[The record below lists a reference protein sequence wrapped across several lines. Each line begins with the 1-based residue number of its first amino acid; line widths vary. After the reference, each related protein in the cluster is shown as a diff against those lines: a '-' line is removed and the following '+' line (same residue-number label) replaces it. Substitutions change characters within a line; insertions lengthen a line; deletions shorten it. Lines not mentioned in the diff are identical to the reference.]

1 MPSSAVTHEVIL
13 EPLPLGDS
21 RRWASFIISYFGY
34 LGDLHTYCTYNTI
47 LRISV
52 SILFYQLVF
61 NLLYLMLCCSYS
73 SSVSPSSSSL
83 TVSDS
88 DIQ

>member
-34 LGDLHTYCTYNTI
+34 LGVLHTYCTYNTI
-47 LRISV
+47 LY
-52 SILFYQLVF
+52 LFPFYQLVF